1 MRNIGLILITIGFLG
16 GALVAVLDV
25 HAIQWAWFVPF
36 LVLGAAGVALVQI
49 AMRAEAMDVTRTST
63 NFAIL
68 TASLGDI
75 VKSLGALDSAKE
87 SVNVYDLP
95 ERIDRELRDDISS
108 FVDARQSI
116 AHVCGTQAYAD
127 VMTHF
132 AAGERY
138 LNRVWSCAADGYI
151 DEAHAYISRSRE
163 QFAEALDR
171 LQAVAPQ
178 HATTTT
184 TEAA

>member
-1 MRNIGLILITIGFLG
+1 MRSIGLILITIGFLG
-16 GALVAVLDV
+16 GALVAVLDPA
-25 HAIQWAWFVPF
+25 AIRWLWFVPC
-36 LVLGAAGVALVQI
+36 LVLGAVGVVLVQVAI
-49 AMRAEAMDVTRTST
+49 RAEAMDVTRTSS

-75 VKSLGALDSAKE
+75 VKSLSALDSIKE
-87 SVNVYDLP
+87 SVDVYELP
-95 ERIDRELRDDISS
+95 QRIDSELRGDISS

-127 VMTHF
+127 VMSHF

-151 DEAHAYISRSRE
+151 DEAHAYIGRSRE
-163 QFAEALDR
+163 QFAEALER
-171 LQAVAPQ
+171 LQAVVPKAPP
-178 HATTTT
+178 
-184 TEAA
+184 EAA